1 MFKFVKLTL
10 ALTAVSVLA
19 FAAPALAA
27 LGQIEGGDIY
37 WAKNITQGGSYVDPA
52 SANPG
57 DTLSF
62 RVRIHNPGEACLT
75 NVNVKAALPSGPNTV
90 QTSTVTVWADNATTN
105 YVSDTATVNLSSA
118 QSISYVPGTT
128 QLLNNS
134 GVISNLPDTI
144 LTSGVNIGS
153 VCISINERRFVQ
165 FQARVGVP
173 TPPPTPAPTPTP
185 TVTPTAAAK
194 PAPATLPATGPGD
207 VAGLFVGT
215 SALAGVGH
223 YIFRRFRG

>member
-1 MFKFVKLTL
+1 MSRLLSVFL
-10 ALTAVSVLA
+10 AFTVLPLLA
-19 FAAPALAA
+19 FAPSVSA

-173 TPPPTPAPTPTP
+173 TPPPTPATYTSTQ
-185 TVTPTAAAK
+185 TVSATATSTAS
-194 PAPATLPATGPGD
+194 ATVNCPKGSEASVATGYGY
-207 VAGLFVGT
+207 
-215 SALAGVGH
+215 S
-223 YIFRRFRG
+223 Y